1 MAVAVS
7 AAAPGSALPPVRAAA
22 AAAHPPVPPLSGTGW
37 LASSLPARFLATSRT
52 IRAAATATT
61 QAP

>member
-7 AAAPGSALPPVRAAA
+7 AAAPGIAPAPLRAAA
-22 AAAHPPVPPLSGTGW
+22 AAVQPPVPPESETGW
-37 LASSLPARFLATSRT
+37 LASSLPARFFATSRT